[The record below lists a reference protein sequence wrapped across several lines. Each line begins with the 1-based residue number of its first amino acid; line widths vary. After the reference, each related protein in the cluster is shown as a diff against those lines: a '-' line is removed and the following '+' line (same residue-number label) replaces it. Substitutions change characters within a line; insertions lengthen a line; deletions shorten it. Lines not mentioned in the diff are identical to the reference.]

1 MGNENLSEKVS
12 VNINASTLSEIDLLI
27 DNGYFSNRS
36 DFINQAL
43 RESLQKHRN
52 TLDRIIEKNSKNGR
66 ESHDW
71 WFIGVLRLERRDIEA
86 ALHSSQGITITGY
99 GVLIIGEKM
108 DEQALFAAVCSI
120 DVRGRVVCSKNI
132 KEHYRLK

>member
-1 MGNENLSEKVS
+1 M
-12 VNINASTLSEIDLLI
+12 
-27 DNGYFSNRS
+27 NRS
-36 DFINQAL
+36 DFINQVL

-71 WFIGVLRLERRDIEA
+71 WHIGVLRLERRDIEA
-86 ALHSSQGITITGY
+86 ALHSSQGITINGY
-99 GVLIIGEKM
+99 RVLIIGEKM
-108 DEQALFAAVCSI
+108 DEQALFAAVRSI
-120 DVRGRVVCSKNI
+120 DVRGRVVRSKNI

>member
-1 MGNENLSEKVS
+1 MGNESLSEKVS

-52 TLDRIIEKNSKNGR
+52 TLDRIIEKNSKSGR

-108 DEQALFAAVCSI
+108 DEQALFAAVRSI